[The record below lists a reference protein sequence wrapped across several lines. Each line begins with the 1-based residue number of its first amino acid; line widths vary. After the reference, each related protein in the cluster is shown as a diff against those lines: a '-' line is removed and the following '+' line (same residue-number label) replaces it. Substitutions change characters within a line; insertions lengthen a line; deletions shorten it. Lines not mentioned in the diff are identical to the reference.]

1 MNEQIIA
8 DVAHED
14 MSVLGTDSI
23 DVIVVQGYAVAL
35 GSVMQEAHYQSLTAL
50 RMKQEEV
57 NRCQIQEWY
66 PQFKPVSI
74 KTIIHELPESF
85 IQYLL
90 EDSGPFLLP
99 TSVSNEDALPNRI
112 HKPEDEEEFEVAEGL
127 EDESEKPPLPPSF
140 PYLEMKIKESI
151 ESLGGAVFPKPNWSS
166 PKDTAWISPT
176 GTLKCTSFNDISLL
190 LRSSDSVVHD
200 LCHAYDSCSDKTLS
214 RPLHFYLALRKWYPS
229 LRPEM
234 EFRCFVRAGQLVGIS
249 QREGRQEDSDTEYR
263 RRTTATE
270 GTTALHSKKK
280 NGWGLLWYK
289 TCWTF
294 VLGFGFI
301 TDLTLL
307 RTHVCF
313 PTSDPS
319 TTNLPHRQ
327 MGYLVSGKSYQSLA
341 QRSPIFIPPN

>member
-1 MNEQIIA
+1 MK
-8 DVAHED
+8 
-14 MSVLGTDSI
+14 GTEM
-23 DVIVVQGYAVAL
+23 VYGCENGGAT
-35 GSVMQEAHYQSLTAL
+35 GSATDRQ
-50 RMKQEEV
+50 
-57 NRCQIQEWY
+57 
-66 PQFKPVSI
+66 P
-74 KTIIHELPESF
+74 
-85 IQYLL
+85 
-90 EDSGPFLLP
+90 
-99 TSVSNEDALPNRI
+99 LPNQ
-112 HKPEDEEEFEVAEGL
+112 GT
-127 EDESEKPPLPPSF
+127 
-140 PYLEMKIKESI
+140 SI
-151 ESLGGAVFPKPNWSS
+151 SHH
-166 PKDTAWISPT
+166 
-176 GTLKCTSFNDISLL
+176 
-190 LRSSDSVVHD
+190 RH
-200 LCHAYDSCSDKTLS
+200 
-214 RPLHFYLALRKWYPS
+214 
-229 LRPEM
+229 
-234 EFRCFVRAGQLVGIS
+234 VRASTRFLRLKAEIAGYKGQEG
-249 QREGRQEDSDTEYR
+249 RRAEGRQEDSDTEYR